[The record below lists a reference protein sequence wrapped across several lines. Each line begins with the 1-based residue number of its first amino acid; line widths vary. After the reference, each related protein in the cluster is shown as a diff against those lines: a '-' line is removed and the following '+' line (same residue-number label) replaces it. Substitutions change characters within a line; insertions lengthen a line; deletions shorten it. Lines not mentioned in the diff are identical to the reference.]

1 MLSEIIK
8 KIKSGHLWQFPGGVT
23 PPGRKALSSDTEIER
38 LPLPEMLYIPVK
50 QHVGVSGRVS
60 VEINQRVLKGQP
72 LTHSMNPLSVPVH
85 APTSGTIVDV
95 MQHVSSHPSGIPEKT
110 ILLQPD
116 GLEEWVDL
124 KPLSDYQSLPRPTL
138 VEEICSAGI
147 AGMGGAGFPAHIK
160 LSSGKNIEFLIIN
173 GVECEPYI
181 TSDDRLMREHAW
193 QIRQGI
199 DVLCHI
205 LKPQQVLIA
214 IEDNKPEAFEA
225 MEIAF
230 QDNSNYLL
238 CAVETKYPAGGEKQL
253 IQVLT
258 GKEVPSRG
266 LPVDIGI
273 IMHNVGTCFAIADA
287 VFSGKP
293 LIERV
298 VTVTGEALERPQ
310 NVWLPIG
317 TPVSHAVEQCGYR
330 PDRQAQKRLIMGG
343 PMMGYTLH
351 SELAPVLK
359 TSNCLLVPS
368 DAELPPPGE
377 ELPCIRCGAC
387 AEACPAG
394 LLPQQ
399 LHWHAKSK
407 EYDKVQ
413 SLNLFDCIE
422 CGACAYVCPSNIPLV
437 HSYREAKAEIRIQE
451 DEAIKAAKAKERFE
465 ARNAR
470 LEKEKQEREEKA
482 RQSAAARA
490 KRQQQAKENQPDKP
504 TNSANDRV
512 AAALAR
518 AKAKKAEQQTTDDS
532 ETVSNKS
539 DASTS
544 TQQDRVAAA
553 IARAK
558 AKKAEQQN
566 KDSTAEESTDNHENA
581 DNSAEDEKKARV
593 AAAIARA
600 KAKKAQAGNIPL
612 SKDIAHDTSA
622 AEQQA
627 SQSEDNHKA
636 ADKSQDSIAS
646 QSQQD
651 KVAAAIARAKAKR
664 EARAQQAKDDQ
675 DQNQ

>member
-1 MLSEIIK
+1 MLSEIIE
-8 KIKSGHLWQFPGGVT
+8 KIKSGHLWQFPGGVN
-23 PPGRKALSSDTEIER
+23 PPGRKALSSTTEIER
-38 LPLPEMLYIPVK
+38 LPLPDMLYIPVK

-72 LTHSMNPLSVPVH
+72 LTHSMNPLAVPVH

-95 MQHVSSHPSGIPEKT
+95 VQHVSSHPSGIPEKT

-116 GLEEWVDL
+116 GMEEWVDL

-160 LSSGKNIEFLIIN
+160 LSSGKNIEFLIVN

-407 EYDKVQ
+407 EYEKVQ

-490 KRQQQAKENQPDKP
+490 KRQQQAKEEKQSE
-504 TNSANDRV
+504 TAQTSANDRV

-518 AKAKKAEQQTTDDS
+518 AKAKKAQQQNSD
-532 ETVSNKS
+532 KS
-539 DASTS
+539 DTANSATEASTS
-544 TQQDRVAAA
+544 KQQDRVAAA

-566 KDSTAEESTDNHENA
+566 KESGTEQSADISENAAEED
-581 DNSAEDEKKARV
+581 KKARV

-600 KAKKAQAGNIPL
+600 KAKKEQAEKSPAP
-612 SKDIAHDTSA
+612 KDIASDTPA
-622 AEQQA
+622 VTEPA
-627 SQSEDNHKA
+627 SQSGDDNKDT
-636 ADKSQDSIAS
+636 DKSQDSTAG

-664 EARAQQAKDDQ
+664 EARAKQAEDDKDQ
-675 DQNQ
+675 KQ